1 MSNTYP
7 DRVRGDLLSQWRTSH
22 QWGTDEL
29 AIAANLSE
37 AQVRQLESGG
47 SHLFYTPFIKEAAAR
62 KVARLLG
69 QDPDEVIRISDDA
82 PTPVM
87 PSVVEDLVALSC
99 KKPHATSSWS
109 FVRRHP
115 IFLFAPVVLWLGV
128 IAAGWLQQKWIDG
141 GEEQFWRKTATP
153 NQWTSLLNAW
163 AAPGPQ
169 VQVQTPASPT
179 PTAKLQTETDAGHE
193 SSGLLSVAQAEGL
206 GVWAALPASTSIE
219 NNKLCQF
226 QPQAQAQAPDTVLR
240 PSSPSKA
247 GNMVHILAR
256 KPGAVC
262 VEDGE
267 GSRTLVSLRIRE
279 GRSIYGK
286 PPWRIHFELP
296 EQAELYF
303 QGVRLHLPHPEL
315 MTVAL
320 HEAPVGPQ

>member
-7 DRVRGDLLSQWRTSH
+7 DRVRGDLLSEWRKSQQWSA
-22 QWGTDEL
+22 DEL
-29 AIAANLSE
+29 AIAANLSV

-69 QDPDEVIRISDDA
+69 LDPDEVIRTNDDA

-87 PSVVEDLVALSC
+87 PSVVEELVALSC
-99 KKPHATSSWS
+99 KKAHATSSWS
-109 FVRRHP
+109 FVWRHP

-153 NQWTSLLNAW
+153 NPWTSLLNAW

-169 VQVQTPASPT
+169 VQVQTPDSQT
-179 PTAKLQTETDAGHE
+179 PTAKLQPETHAGHE
-193 SSGLLSVAQAEGL
+193 SAGLLSVAPPEGL
-206 GVWAALPASTSIE
+206 GVRAALPAATSSE
-219 NNKLCQF
+219 NNKLCQS
-226 QPQAQAQAPDTVLR
+226 QPESQAPDTVLR
-240 PSSPSKA
+240 PSGPSKA

-256 KPGAVC
+256 KTGVVC
-262 VEDGE
+262 VEDAE
-267 GSRTLVSLRIRE
+267 GSRTWVSLKTRE

-320 HEAPVGPQ
+320 HEAPVVSQ